1 MADKPSNPPERIAAL
16 TLALIPCIILL
27 GVAIAN
33 IYRQH
38 IFSNAQIQNFKNI
51 RYAVVVCCFQQL
63 LVFIGYLSENIICT
77 QLAWNTW
84 IPTALFCLTFI
95 SIRLCESYISI
106 RCIAFTINKKHIYI
120 AYTSWCTASILNWS
134 GSISGWAAGAKLP
147 QAFFYATWKLIA
159 AICLCVVSWIV
170 WQVRQATVNV
180 YQHQLRRE
188 SLNVRFKPKPSNLK
202 DDIVDGVQT
211 LKLTAQNSFDKSIE
225 KLSKKHHKQQSSESM
240 SIELGHINGKN
251 GHFAI
256 PTVNTPTLNDV
267 VDDDNDQDDVEMA
280 ITTPRRVPEAQL
292 CRQFTLDKD
301 GNVIDK
307 ISIDNMTLTEKQLF
321 KLSHS
326 LQRMRNLLLCLALL
340 ILVLIS
346 DSINQYIYFGKLASN
361 PSSIN
366 AYAHPSIAQVVVL
379 YLSIW
384 SFVQCILLIYTW
396 IPSKRF
402 RLELKRRK
410 SK

>member
-1 MADKPSNPPERIAAL
+1 MTCA
-16 TLALIPCIILL
+16 
-27 GVAIAN
+27 
-33 IYRQH
+33 
-38 IFSNAQIQNFKNI
+38 
-51 RYAVVVCCFQQL
+51 
-63 LVFIGYLSENIICT
+63 
-77 QLAWNTW
+77 
-84 IPTALFCLTFI
+84 
-95 SIRLCESYISI
+95 YIWL
-106 RCIAFTINKKHIYI
+106 HG
-120 AYTSWCTASILNWS
+120 SILIN
-134 GSISGWAAGAKLP
+134 
-147 QAFFYATWKLIA
+147 
-159 AICLCVVSWIV
+159 ICFVYV
-170 WQVRQATVNV
+170 W
-180 YQHQLRRE
+180 Y
-188 SLNVRFKPKPSNLK
+188 
-202 DDIVDGVQT
+202 I
-211 LKLTAQNSFDKSIE
+211 
-225 KLSKKHHKQQSSESM
+225 
-240 SIELGHINGKN
+240 
-251 GHFAI
+251 
-256 PTVNTPTLNDV
+256 
-267 VDDDNDQDDVEMA
+267 
-280 ITTPRRVPEAQL
+280 EAQL

-410 SK
+410 SKKVESDDISSRTIPM